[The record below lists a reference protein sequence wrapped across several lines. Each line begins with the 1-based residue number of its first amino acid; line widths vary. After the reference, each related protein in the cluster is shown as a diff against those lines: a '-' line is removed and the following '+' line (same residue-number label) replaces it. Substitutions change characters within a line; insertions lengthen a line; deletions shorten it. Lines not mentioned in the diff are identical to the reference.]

1 MVSRMFVGRGRSASR
16 EQPVVLWLRCLQHAP
31 RWWPRGT
38 LSAQSPP
45 DARRDREPAH
55 HGAQTINR
63 KVSRSDGEFSRH
75 NAIAM
80 VAISLRC
87 NKRVSRPALSKWV
100 AHGCL
105 SPRRRASG
113 IAAISREGTS
123 RRVPQY
129 CSALRLHHA
138 TAAAAAAAAAAT
150 GSRASATSCRQ
161 ERQEEWRRG
170 RRRGTRRS
178 AQRHCCGQEAEEGHD
193 SRYQRA

>member
-1 MVSRMFVGRGRSASR
+1 MTSPRVRNGVPHVRWTRPQCLPRAASGALASLSPAR
-16 EQPVVLWLRCLQHAP
+16 AAVAAP
-31 RWWPRGT
+31 RD
-38 LSAQSPP
+38 AQRSVTPWRTQGPSPVH
-45 DARRDREPAH
+45 RDN
-55 HGAQTINR
+55 Q
-63 KVSRSDGEFSRH
+63 SRSDGEFSRH

-87 NKRVSRPALSKWV
+87 KRVRVSLSKWV

-178 AQRHCCGQEAEEGHD
+178 AQRHCCGQEAEDGHD
-193 SRYQRA
+193 SRHQRA

>member
-16 EQPVVLWLRCLQHAP
+16 EQPVVLCLRCLQHAP

-45 DARRDREPAH
+45 DGLGT

-63 KVSRSDGEFSRH
+63 DQMANFRDTMRLQWWP
-75 NAIAM
+75 
-80 VAISLRC
+80 SLRC
-87 NKRVSRPALSKWV
+87 KRACVPALSKWV

-193 SRYQRA
+193 SRHQRA